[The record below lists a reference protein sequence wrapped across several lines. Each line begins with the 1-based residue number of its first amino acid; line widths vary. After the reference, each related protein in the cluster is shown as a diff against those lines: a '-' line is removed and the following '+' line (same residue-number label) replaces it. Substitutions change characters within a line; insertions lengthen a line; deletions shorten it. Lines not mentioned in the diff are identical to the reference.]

1 MSLGSQTFSKV
12 FVQRTLA
19 LVVGFIG
26 LAWGVLAFPQSR
38 SADQFRDIES
48 SLLRSEIINRTALAQ
63 MLEGQSLGNLSAC
76 DIHSQ
81 RALLLMGMP
90 LAEAALRSGDSQEFD
105 ERVRSLE
112 ARARQI
118 LGCAPRESFVWLLLF
133 NLEVLHGQLNEQSF
147 NLLAMSYETSP
158 NEAWISIRRI
168 IVAVPLVLLTSGSLR
183 KAILFEFQELI
194 RNGFVDYAARS
205 FSLSSE
211 TVRSALQAQ
220 IDQFSPPQQKA
231 FSEALQK
238 LRSS

>member
-1 MSLGSQTFSKV
+1 LSLGSQTFSKV

-19 LVVGFIG
+19 LVVGFMG
-26 LAWGVLAFPQSR
+26 LTWGVLALPQSR

-76 DIHSQ
+76 DTHSQ
-81 RALLLMGMP
+81 RALLLMGIP

-118 LGCAPRESFVWLLLF
+118 LGCTPRESFVWLLLF

-183 KAILFEFQELI
+183 KAILFEFQQLI
-194 RNGFVDYAARS
+194 RNGFVDNAARS

-220 IDQFSPPQQKA
+220 IDQLSPPQQKA

>member
-1 MSLGSQTFSKV
+1 
-12 FVQRTLA
+12 LA
-19 LVVGFIG
+19 LVVGFMG
-26 LAWGVLAFPQSR
+26 LTWGVLALPQSR

-76 DIHSQ
+76 DTHSQ
-81 RALLLMGMP
+81 RALLLMGIP

-118 LGCAPRESFVWLLLF
+118 LGCTPRESFVWLLLF

-183 KAILFEFQELI
+183 KAILFEFQQLI
-194 RNGFVDYAARS
+194 RNGFVDNAARS

-220 IDQFSPPQQKA
+220 IDQLSPPQQKA